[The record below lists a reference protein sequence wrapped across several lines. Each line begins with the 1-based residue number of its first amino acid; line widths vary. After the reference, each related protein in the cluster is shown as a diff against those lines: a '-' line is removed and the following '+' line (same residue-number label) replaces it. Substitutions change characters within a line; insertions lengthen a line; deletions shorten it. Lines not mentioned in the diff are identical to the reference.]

1 MSTTPLG
8 LLLASLL
15 VTAGEPP
22 AVRHLAKTET
32 RSWEPIKVEEVNR
45 VVEAAVLGTLTP
57 GGHLRLEKADG
68 FAALVQRDY
77 SLLIEG
83 RFVEEAESYSI
94 YLTFGPGQKKD
105 LPSFHVFDTVGI
117 GKRERGKMLELI
129 EATAQRAGRRLAA
142 VLNPQLERVRLR
154 LVRPNLD
161 DTELPFQWEALALPE
176 VGSPESWLR
185 TLLDVRS
192 PDHERFGALE
202 KIKSQI
208 FDQASARNAALRC
221 ALRDPKPELRA
232 ACVRALEPAARVHV
246 PTQRLLLQAMRE
258 EADDAVMRSLL
269 EVSKLFVGLSK
280 KETIDTWLELVAS
293 DATPASTASG
303 IAQALANEGDVPNL
317 DVAVARC
324 LRLEALA
331 YGKKYACIQWLLPK
345 IPEARRYGV
354 VYGYLENAGFEY
366 GDGQLA
372 FDSLLDL
379 AIARGSDPLAPE
391 YAELL
396 LGLLE
401 RPGPVW
407 MRRRVLFALERHPAP
422 SPALLE
428 RVLAQVHKPGLAN
441 TALEI
446 TGRLARRA
454 PDLAGMTVGA
464 LERLQET
471 ATWMP
476 QKYGGDPHETLS
488 KTLKAVKTLH
498 SKN

>member
-1 MSTTPLG
+1 MNAS
-8 LLLASLL
+8 LLLTLASLL
-15 VTAGEPP
+15 AAAGEPP

-57 GGHLRLEKADG
+57 GGNMRLEKAEG
-68 FAALVQRDY
+68 FAALLQSDY

-94 YLTFGPGQKKD
+94 HLTFGAGQKKD

-117 GKRERGKMLELI
+117 GKRERSKMIELI
-129 EATAQRAGRRLAA
+129 EATAKRAGQRLAA
-142 VLNPQLERVRLR
+142 VLNPQLERVRIKL
-154 LVRPNLD
+154 LRPNLD
-161 DTELPFQWEALALPE
+161 DTELPFRWDALEIPT

-185 TLLDVRS
+185 ALLDVRN
-192 PDHERFGALE
+192 PDHERFAALD

-208 FDQASARNAALRC
+208 FDQPSARDAALRC
-221 ALRDPKPELRA
+221 ALRDPKPELRS
-232 ACVRALEPAARVHV
+232 ACISALEPAARVHV

-258 EADDAVMRSLL
+258 EADDAVVRTLL
-269 EVSKLFVGLSK
+269 QVSKLFVGLSK

-293 DATPASTASG
+293 DATPSGTANA
-303 IAQALANEGDVPNL
+303 IAQALSNEGDVPNL
-317 DVAVARC
+317 DVAVAKC

-345 IPEARRYGV
+345 IPEERRYGV
-354 VYGYLENAGFEY
+354 VYGYLANAGLEY

-379 AIARGSDPLAPE
+379 AIGRGSNPVAPE

-396 LGLLE
+396 VGIME

-407 MRRRVLFALERHPAP
+407 MRRRVLYALERHPAP

-428 RVLAQVHKPGLAN
+428 RVLAQAQKPGLAN
-441 TALEI
+441 PALEI
-446 TGRLARRA
+446 TGRLVRRA
-454 PDLAGMTVGA
+454 PDLAGATIGA

-471 ATWMP
+471 ASWMP
-476 QKYGGDPHETLS
+476 QKYGGDPSETLT